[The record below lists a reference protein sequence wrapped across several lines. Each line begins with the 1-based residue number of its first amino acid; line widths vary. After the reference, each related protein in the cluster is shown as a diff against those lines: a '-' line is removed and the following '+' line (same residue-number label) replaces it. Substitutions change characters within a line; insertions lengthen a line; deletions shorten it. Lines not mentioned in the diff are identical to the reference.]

1 MITMKKI
8 FFNIGLLCF
17 GMLALLVACQDDDF
31 SLSAPATEAD
41 AAFTFTPS
49 SQTPNIINFASPSDG
64 FIKRWSFGN
73 GGTSVGDNVVGRY
86 PFKGTYEVTLVV
98 YMPGGSATT
107 TQTITIANDDLTLVD
122 IDEYKFLSGGLD
134 APDGKT
140 WVVDKEMLG
149 HLGIGPA
156 TGTWPEWYQAG
167 PNEKANRG
175 LYDDELTFQ
184 LAGSKF
190 TYNTGEPGTVYVNAS
205 YGGDFPGAPKEPDGN
220 DYIAPYTPPPN
231 QTWSLSQDGDKWF
244 LTISNGGF
252 MGYYSG
258 AAPVY
263 EILLLTPDEMQV
275 RSVQGGVPGNVWYQ
289 RFIRKGFV
297 RQPPDPE
304 PEPEYKIE
312 DIYGNFDG
320 ASNVTFVPNSGGSV
334 VTYDNPAPVPI
345 NTTAKV
351 GKYVKADGSGGA
363 FSNVQIQL
371 PYKMDLRQRHVFK
384 LKVFLPGYNDYIAD
398 NGAESWQ
405 TYRTLQ
411 KQVSVKLQDRTLGGN
426 SWTTQL
432 EVAQRNLETDKWLEL
447 TFDFTDA
454 ANRTDFDTIVIQIGG
469 EAIYTG
475 GIFFVDDL
483 ALQPAVQ

>member
-8 FFNIGLLCF
+8 FFNIGLLCL

-31 SLSAPATEAD
+31 SLSEPPAESE

-49 SQTPNIINFASPSDG
+49 AQTPNIVNFTSPSNG
-64 FIKRWSFGN
+64 FVKRWSFGN
-73 GGTSVGDNVVGRY
+73 GGTSVGDQVVGRY

-98 YMPGGSATT
+98 YTAGGSSTT
-107 TQTITIANDDLTLVD
+107 TQTITIAQDDLTLVD

-140 WVVDKEMLG
+140 WVVDREVSE
-149 HLGIGPA
+149 HLGVGPV
-156 TGTWPEWYQAG
+156 TLTWPDWYRAA
-167 PNEKANRG
+167 PNEKVDRG
-175 LYDDELTFQ
+175 LYDDEMTFK
-184 LAGSKF
+184 LVGSEY
-190 TYNTGEPGTVYVNAS
+190 THTTNNNVYVN
-205 YGGDFPGAPKEPDGN
+205 GDFGTNFPGAQKEPGDGS
-220 DYIAPYTPPPN
+220 DWIAPYTQPDG

-244 LTISNGGF
+244 LTIGNGGF

-258 AAPVY
+258 AAPIY
-263 EILLLTPDEMQV
+263 EIMYLTADELHV
-275 RSVQGGVPGNVWYQ
+275 RSIQGNNAANAWYQ

-297 RQPPDPE
+297 RQEPEPE

-312 DIYGNFDG
+312 DIFENFDG
-320 ASNVTFVPNSGGSV
+320 ASNVTFVPNSGGGV
-334 VTYDNPAPVPI
+334 VPYDNPAPVPI

-351 GKYVKADGSGGA
+351 GKYVKAEGGGGA

-384 LKVFLPGYNDYIAD
+384 LKVFLPGYNDYITD
-398 NGAESWQ
+398 KGAESWQ

-411 KQVSVKLQDRTLGGN
+411 QQVSLKLQDRTLGGN

-432 EVAQRNLETDKWLEL
+432 EVAHRNLETDKWLEL
-447 TFDFTDA
+447 TFDFTGV

-469 EAIYTG
+469 EAIYAG
-475 GIFFVDDL
+475 GIFFIDDL